1 MTPTHSSSSRRA
13 PVHRDLAARTD
24 EILSHA
30 PAEPTE
36 AEREREKQI
45 VSQCRYLMRLL
56 ATRRRSAGEMSARLR
71 EREVPA
77 DVAHEVMQRIARADL
92 IDDAAFARDWVAQRR
107 ELRGLADEALRR
119 ELEAK
124 GVADADIDS
133 ALVAQAGTPQHA
145 ELEEEERC
153 RELVRGRIA
162 PESRRTDM
170 EDRAQRARMARRLE
184 GYLRRRGYDG
194 ALIRRVVS
202 SELLAA
208 TGR

>member
-1 MTPTHSSSSRRA
+1 VTPSPLH
-13 PVHRDLAARTD
+13 HDLAARTE
-24 EILSHA
+24 EILARA
-30 PAEPTE
+30 PSEPSAQE
-36 AEREREKQI
+36 VEREKT
-45 VSQCRYLMRLL
+45 VVAECRYLMRLL
-56 ATRRRSAGEMSARLR
+56 STRRRSAGEMRRRLH

-77 DVAHEVMQRIARADL
+77 DLVHEILARIDRAGL
-92 IDDAAFARDWVAQRR
+92 IDDAAFARDWVLQRR

-124 GVADADIDS
+124 EVDSADIDA
-133 ALVAQAGTPQHA
+133 ALRAGTDSLEAA
-145 ELEEEERC
+145 EIEEEERC
-153 RELVRGRIA
+153 RDLTRRRLA
-162 PESRRTDM
+162 RESARTDL
-170 EDRAQRARMARRLE
+170 EDRTRRAQTARRLE